1 MSCNATTTLDVLYS
15 RDVFYSIQKKKRYG
29 IIKKSK
35 FLENGAS
42 EAEKIYPNGHSY
54 IVQSYKRVSVCVALD
69 VRLPEL
75 NAGEMRA
82 PHVTHTRLLH
92 KPVQVGTE
100 KKLVQYRVVAL
111 CWHNRNPMNPFHFF
125 LYFGVVSNENQH
137 TYGRRAVMMVNES
150 SSHTEKE
157 KREEKRNRRLFRFSS
172 SFTLPRFA
180 FPLSYSVNQSRER
193 ERSSHSTL
201 LNFHI
206 NVTHITV

>member
-1 MSCNATTTLDVLYS
+1 MQQQRQTSCIAVTSFILY
-15 RDVFYSIQKKKRYG
+15 RKKKRYG

-54 IVQSYKRVSVCVALD
+54 IVQSYKRV
-69 VRLPEL
+69 
-75 NAGEMRA
+75 
-82 PHVTHTRLLH
+82 
-92 KPVQVGTE
+92 
-100 KKLVQYRVVAL
+100 
-111 CWHNRNPMNPFHFF
+111 FF